1 MNYISNKIPSLTLNN
16 QTKTPMKKLILT
28 LALGMACVSAFAQGT
43 LNFGNANAAVNAPIW
58 QDALGTGVKI
68 GGTGWIAQLWYGP
81 AGTAEGA
88 LVAHPTTSTFSTT
101 AAQAGYFFGGART
114 IDTIAGGSVAVIQ
127 VRVWNA
133 AAGSSW
139 SSALQSPIGYTGAS
153 SLLNI
158 SLATPPAT
166 PANLV
171 GLTSFAVV
179 PVPEPSSFALAGLG
193 AAALMI
199 FRRRK

>member
-1 MNYISNKIPSLTLNN
+1 
-16 QTKTPMKKLILT
+16 MKKLIVT

-43 LNFGNANAAVNAPIW
+43 LIFGNANAQVNAPIW
-58 QDALGTGVKI
+58 ETAITTGTKLS
-68 GGTGWIAQLWYGP
+68 GTAWIAQLWYGP
-81 AGTAEGA
+81 AGATEGS
-88 LVAHPTTSTFSTT
+88 LIAHPTTATFSTT

-114 IDTIAGGSVAVIQ
+114 IDTIAGGAAAVVQ

-133 AAGSSW
+133 AAGSTW
-139 SSALQSPIGYTGAS
+139 AAAQASPLGITGAS
-153 SLLNI
+153 GLFSINL
-158 SLATPPAT
+158 TVPPTT

-193 AAALMI
+193 AAALLI

>member
-1 MNYISNKIPSLTLNN
+1 
-16 QTKTPMKKLILT
+16 MKKLVLT

-43 LNFGNANAAVNAPIW
+43 LIFGNANAQVNAKVT
-58 QDALGTGVKI
+58 DLGTGAGL

-81 AGTAEGA
+81 AGSTESA
-88 LVAHPTTSTFSTT
+88 LIALPTTATFSTT
-101 AAQAGYFFGGART
+101 VAQAGYFFGGART
-114 IDTIAGGSVAVIQ
+114 IDTIAGGSVAVTQ

-133 AAGSSW
+133 AAGADW
-139 SSALQSPIGYTGAS
+139 LTANASPIGIVGKSGLVNVT
-153 SLLNI
+153 L
-158 SLATPPAT
+158 TVPPTT

-171 GLTSFAVV
+171 GLTAFTVA

-193 AAALMI
+193 AAALLI

>member
-1 MNYISNKIPSLTLNN
+1 
-16 QTKTPMKKLILT
+16 MKKLILT

-43 LNFGNANAAVNAPIW
+43 LIFGNANAQVNAKVT
-58 QDALGTGVKI
+58 DLATGLGL

-81 AGTAEGA
+81 AGSTESSLIGHATTA
-88 LVAHPTTSTFSTT
+88 TFSTT

-114 IDTIAGGSVAVIQ
+114 IATIPVGSVAVTQ

-133 AAGSSW
+133 AAGADWLTASASA
-139 SSALQSPIGYTGAS
+139 SGIVGRSALVNVTLTG
-153 SLLNI
+153 
-158 SLATPPAT
+158 PPAT
-166 PANLV
+166 PANMV
-171 GLTSFAVV
+171 GLAAFTVA

-193 AAALMI
+193 AAALLI

>member
-1 MNYISNKIPSLTLNN
+1 
-16 QTKTPMKKLILT
+16 MKKLIVT

-43 LNFGNANAAVNAPIW
+43 CIFGNANAQVNAPISEL
-58 QDALGTGVKI
+58 A
-68 GGTGWIAQLWYGP
+68 GGAKLSGIGWIAQLWYGP
-81 AGTAEGA
+81 AGSAESA
-88 LVAHPTTSTFSTT
+88 LVAHPTTATFSTT

-114 IDTIAGGSVAVIQ
+114 IDGIAVGSVAVTQ

-133 AAGSSW
+133 AAGASW
-139 SSALQSPIGYTGAS
+139 ADALANPLGLVGRSGLVSVSLTG
-153 SLLNI
+153 
-158 SLATPPAT
+158 PPAT

-171 GLTSFAVV
+171 GLTAFTVA

-193 AAALMI
+193 AAALLI